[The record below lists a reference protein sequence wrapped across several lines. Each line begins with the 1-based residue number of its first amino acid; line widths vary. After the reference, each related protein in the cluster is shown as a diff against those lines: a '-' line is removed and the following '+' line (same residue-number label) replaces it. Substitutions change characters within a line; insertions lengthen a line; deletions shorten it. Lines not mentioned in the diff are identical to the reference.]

1 MKAISEVIR
10 EQFIEVIESMGLSL
24 KQEITA
30 DAVLLETGMDSLC
43 FAILVTKLEQE
54 LGYDP
59 FVLLDS
65 PIYPKVFK
73 EFIAIYEQFGDRRI
87 Q

>member
-30 DAVLLETGMDSLC
+30 DAVLLDTGMDSLC

-59 FVLLDS
+59 FVLQDS

-73 EFIAIYEQFGDRRI
+73 EFSAIYEQFGDRRI

>member
-1 MKAISEVIR
+1 MKEISKVIK

-24 KQEITA
+24 KQEITP
-30 DAVLLETGMDSLC
+30 DSVLLETGMDSLG

-73 EFIAIYEQFGDRRI
+73 EFIAIYEQFGYRRI